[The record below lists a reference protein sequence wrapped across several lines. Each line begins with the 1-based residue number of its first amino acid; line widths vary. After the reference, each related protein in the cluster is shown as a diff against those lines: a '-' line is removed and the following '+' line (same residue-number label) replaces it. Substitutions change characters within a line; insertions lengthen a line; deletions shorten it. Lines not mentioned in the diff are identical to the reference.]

1 MEKPETVKHA
11 ALLWATAIVAG
22 IVETVLAVSEIARDS
37 GIDAGVWTNIG
48 VRSTVYIGV
57 FVLVANFVR
66 GRRWARASLVVLLS
80 VIGLAAMVVPSTM
93 QLADGEPLVAAVGGH
108 GDFAIAFFVVR
119 LAHIAAVLLATALMF
134 SPSANRYFRMPLPA
148 TEPVTA

>member
-66 GRRWARASLVVLLS
+66 GRRWAR
-80 VIGLAAMVVPSTM
+80 
-93 QLADGEPLVAAVGGH
+93 LADGEPLVAAVGGH